1 MAGEPEVQRQHPSS
15 LRLDPVSEKESVKSV
30 CVCGYCCFGF
40 GLTLARH
47 SAACNPNIGRLW
59 QEHHEYEVCLGSR
72 VRSRFFLKRDVKSG
86 CSKPSPS
93 CKQNHPPW
101 LCRLSLS
108 QGRPCF
114 WNGFKCCLVLIHKAN
129 CAYLQ
134 KKKKKIKQFP
144 GKKGN
149 EQKVTLPFS
158 SLADTASSLGSPSAP
173 DHTGAYCT

>member
-72 VRSRFFLKRDVKSG
+72 VRSRFF
-86 CSKPSPS
+86 
-93 CKQNHPPW
+93 
-101 LCRLSLS
+101 
-108 QGRPCF
+108 
-114 WNGFKCCLVLIHKAN
+114 
-129 CAYLQ
+129 
-134 KKKKKIKQFP
+134 
-144 GKKGN
+144 KKGTFGAGVAN
-149 EQKVTLPFS
+149 QAHPVSRTIHPGCVA
-158 SLADTASSLGSPSAP
+158 LASHRGGLASG
-173 DHTGAYCT
+173 TGLNVVLF

>member
-134 KKKKKIKQFP
+134 KKKKIKQFP